1 MYLANKRPHA
11 YHQKKLIRQ
20 LVEDGYQLEK
30 APKINRTEPY
40 ALFNGPR
47 PDDWFFE
54 IDLKRFHAGEAF
66 YRVESFSV
74 IVDHIGLR
82 AFHHYWP
89 ESKVT
94 DTYSLTEARER
105 FYDYLL
111 CGYEFKYGSKRRPQY
126 GICQL
131 IDYKNLASNTLRVF
145 EAWPGSQPNGFAW
158 DLIITI
164 NSMPLVAVVF
174 GDKGKLLAT
183 AEKALEEVCADK
195 YFATFLQMLIV
206 TDGHTSYMGSPDDDA
221 KAFTRWDN
229 LHDDILSP
237 TRLIKQIYYG
247 IRPGNTD
254 DGFVTFVADYQQ
266 RELVNKINLFLQQ
279 NMVEQPSDSSQCL
292 GYVLA
297 TSSENNLR
305 HPSPFGWMGA
315 VRQMVLEQNILLCP
329 SEVIADLTENEEIDD
344 DTRFAFLRETM
355 TVDECRQLMQERPN
369 VRFVRFVDRPTGPY
383 LVDPQLFGQLI
394 CKFDHPIDTLEYEAE

>member
-11 YHQKKLIRQ
+11 YHRKKLIRQ
-20 LVEDGYQLEK
+20 LVDDGYQLAK
-30 APKINRTEPY
+30 APKIYRKEPY

-47 PDDWFFE
+47 IDDWYME
-54 IDLKRFHAGEAF
+54 GDLKRFHAGEAF
-66 YRVESFSV
+66 YRVEIFSTQIDSMGV
-74 IVDHIGLR
+74 R
-82 AFHHYWP
+82 TFHHYWP
-89 ESKVT
+89 ESKFAE
-94 DTYSLTEARER
+94 TYSLPEARER

-158 DLIITI
+158 DLIISI

-183 AEKALEEVCADK
+183 AEKALEEVRADK

-229 LHDDILSP
+229 LHDDILTP
-237 TRLIKQIYYG
+237 TRLIKLIYYG
-247 IRPGNTD
+247 IRPGNTE

-266 RELVNKINLFLQQ
+266 KELVNKINLFLQQ
-279 NMVEQPSDSSQCL
+279 NMVEKPSDSSQCL
-292 GYVLA
+292 GYVVA
-297 TSSENNLR
+297 NGSENNLR

-329 SEVIADLTENEEIDD
+329 SELLVDLNENEEIDD
-344 DTRFAFLRETM
+344 DTRYAFLPETM
-355 TVDECRQLMQERPN
+355 TLDECRQLMQERPN

>member
-1 MYLANKRPHA
+1 MYLTDKRPHA
-11 YHQKKLIRQ
+11 YHRKKLIRQ
-20 LVEDGYQLEK
+20 LVADGYKLEK

-94 DTYSLTEARER
+94 DTYSLAEARER

-126 GICQL
+126 GLCQL

-183 AEKALEEVCADK
+183 AEKALEEVRADK

-221 KAFTRWDN
+221 K
-229 LHDDILSP
+229 
-237 TRLIKQIYYG
+237 
-247 IRPGNTD
+247 
-254 DGFVTFVADYQQ
+254 

-279 NMVEQPSDSSQCL
+279 NMVEKPSDSSQCL

-369 VRFVRFVDRPTGPY
+369 VRFIRFVDRPSGPY

>member
-11 YHQKKLIRQ
+11 YHRKKLIRQ
-20 LVEDGYQLEK
+20 LVENGYNLGK
-30 APKINRTEPY
+30 APKPRREEPY

-47 PDDWFFE
+47 PDYWLFE

-66 YRVESFSV
+66 YRVEFFSAMV
-74 IVDHIGLR
+74 EGIGR
-82 AFHHYWP
+82 KAFHHYWP
-89 ESKVT
+89 ESQATVT
-94 DTYSLTEARER
+94 YPLAEARER
-105 FYDYLL
+105 FYNYLM

-126 GICQL
+126 GLCQL
-131 IDYKNLASNTLRVF
+131 IDYKNPASNTFRVF
-145 EAWPGSQPNGFAW
+145 EAWPGCQPNGFAW
-158 DLIITI
+158 DLIVTI
-164 NSMPLVAVVF
+164 NTMPLVAVVF
-174 GDKGKLLAT
+174 GDKGKLLET
-183 AEKALEEVCADK
+183 AEKALEEVRADK
-195 YFATFLQMLIV
+195 FFATFLQMLIV

-221 KAFTRWDN
+221 KAFSRWDN
-229 LHDDILSP
+229 LLDDILSP
-237 TRLIKQIYYG
+237 TKVIKMIYYG
-247 IRPGNTD
+247 IRPGNTE

-266 RELVNKINLFLQQ
+266 KELVNKINLFLQQ
-279 NMVEQPSDSSQCL
+279 SMMEKQQDSSQCL
-292 GYVLA
+292 GYVVA

-305 HPSPFGWMGA
+305 HPSPFGWIGA

-329 SEVIADLTENEEIDD
+329 SEVLIDLNEEEIDD

-369 VRFVRFVDRPTGPY
+369 VRFIRFVDRPAGPY

>member
-11 YHQKKLIRQ
+11 YHRKKLIRQ
-20 LVEDGYQLEK
+20 LVEDGYQLAK

-47 PDDWFFE
+47 PDYWFFE
-54 IDLKRFHAGEAF
+54 LDLKRFHAGEAF
-66 YRVESFSV
+66 YRVEYFSA
-74 IVDHIGLR
+74 IVSGIGR
-82 AFHHYWP
+82 KAFHHYWP
-89 ESKVT
+89 DSPAKVT
-94 DTYSLTEARER
+94 YPLAEARER

-126 GICQL
+126 GLCQL
-131 IDYKNLASNTLRVF
+131 IDYKNLASNTLRVI

-183 AEKALEEVCADK
+183 AEKALEEVRADK

-237 TRLIKQIYYG
+237 TKLIKMIYYG
-247 IRPGNTD
+247 IRPGNTE

-279 NMVEQPSDSSQCL
+279 NMVEKPSDSSQCL
-292 GYVLA
+292 GYVVA
-297 TSSENNLR
+297 NGSENNLR

-315 VRQMVLEQNILLCP
+315 VRQMVLEQKILLCP
-329 SEVIADLTENEEIDD
+329 SEVLVDLNENEEIDD
-344 DTRFAFLRETM
+344 DTRYAFLRETM
-355 TVDECRQLMQERPN
+355 TVDECRQLMQKRPN

-394 CKFDHPIDTLEYEAE
+394 CKFDYPIDTLEYEAE

>member
-11 YHQKKLIRQ
+11 YHRKKLIRQ

-47 PDDWFFE
+47 PDYWFFE
-54 IDLKRFHAGEAF
+54 LDLKRFHAGEAF
-66 YRVESFSV
+66 YRVEYFSA
-74 IVDHIGLR
+74 IVSGIGR
-82 AFHHYWP
+82 KAFHHYWP
-89 ESKVT
+89 DSPAKVT
-94 DTYSLTEARER
+94 YPLSEARER

-126 GICQL
+126 GLCQL
-131 IDYKNLASNTLRVF
+131 IDYKNLASNTLRVI

-183 AEKALEEVCADK
+183 AEKALEEVRADK

-221 KAFTRWDN
+221 RAFTRWDN

-237 TRLIKQIYYG
+237 TKLIKLIYYG
-247 IRPGNTD
+247 IRPGKTD

-266 RELVNKINLFLQQ
+266 RELVKSINAFLQQ
-279 NMVEQPSDSSQCL
+279 NMVEKPSDSSQCL
-292 GYVLA
+292 GYIVA
-297 TSSENNLR
+297 NGSENNLR

-329 SEVIADLTENEEIDD
+329 SEVLVDLNENEEIDD
-344 DTRFAFLRETM
+344 DTRYAFLPETM
-355 TVDECRQLMQERPN
+355 TLDECRQLMQERPN
-369 VRFVRFVDRPTGPY
+369 VRFVRFVDRPTRPY

-394 CKFDHPIDTLEYEAE
+394 CKFDYPIDTLEYEAE